1 MWGNK
6 SNSSPG
12 VNVGVVGAADIYGG
26 AGNTG
31 GGATTGTAAGWTYI
45 WFGIAVFILFFSSFT
60 IVRHMEG

>member
-1 MWGNK
+1 MWGNN
-6 SNSSPG
+6 SNSKSG

-31 GGATTGTAAGWTYI
+31 GGATTSTAAGWTYI
-45 WFGIAVFILFFSSFT
+45 WVGIAAFVLFCSSFT